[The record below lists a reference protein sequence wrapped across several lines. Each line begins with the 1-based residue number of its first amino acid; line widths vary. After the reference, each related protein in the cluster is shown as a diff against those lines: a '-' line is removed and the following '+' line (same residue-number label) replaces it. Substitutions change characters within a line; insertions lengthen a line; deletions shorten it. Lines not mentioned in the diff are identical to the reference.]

1 MPYFLC
7 YKLYKLNKIRLI
19 VLDTID
25 IKVIQHLMVQ
35 GRITWSELASVL
47 GLSAPATAERV
58 KRLEERGVIQGYNA
72 RINPEAVGCELTAFI
87 AVTLQQPQY
96 RAAFLQRIEEM
107 SAVMECHHITGDDDY
122 LLKVRCQ
129 NTRHLE
135 RIVSEEIKGISGI
148 LKTRTTVVLST
159 AKETSAIPL
168 PPF

>member
-1 MPYFLC
+1 M
-7 YKLYKLNKIRLI
+7 
-19 VLDTID
+19 DTID
-25 IKVIQHLMVQ
+25 YKAIRHLMAQ
-35 GRITWSELASVL
+35 GRITWSELATLL

-87 AVTLQQPQY
+87 AVTLQQPQD
-96 RAAFLQRIEEM
+96 RGAFLQRIQEM
-107 SAVMECHHITGDDDY
+107 SEVMECHHITGEDDY

-159 AKETSAIPL
+159 AKESSVIPL
-168 PPF
+168 PPFESEVE